1 MFSKGLEYA
10 KYYLPM
16 SCSMYLLIA
25 KTDKTLAKKQVR
37 KLLIK
42 LRVFII
48 TRKIIRYMY
57 HQEVMI
63 IWDHRQ
69 KIRRK
74 RLLYI
79 IIILTDIIFLI
90 ISGREGIMVLGSHI
104 LIFIMEYAHFTGVLV
119 FMNEFR

>member
-1 MFSKGLEYA
+1 
-10 KYYLPM
+10 
-16 SCSMYLLIA
+16 MYLLIA

-57 HQEVMI
+57 HQEEMI

-69 KIRRK
+69 KNQAETLALHYHYFDRHNLSYHQWQGRHHGFRQSYPYLYYGIRSF
-74 RLLYI
+74 YWCAC
-79 IIILTDIIFLI
+79 FH
-90 ISGREGIMVLGSHI
+90 E
-104 LIFIMEYAHFTGVLV
+104 
-119 FMNEFR
+119 

>member
-1 MFSKGLEYA
+1 
-10 KYYLPM
+10 
-16 SCSMYLLIA
+16 MYLLIA

-57 HQEVMI
+57 HQEEMI